1 LQLDVP
7 GPERFGLASIQLKM
21 ARGNVQRFFVR
32 IFLPLRNE
40 DMNEQNKTSQA
51 GERPSSA
58 GIGFTPETALDY
70 DRAVEEFYQPLY
82 KFAFGLAGNE
92 SDAADLTQET
102 YQVLLTKGGQIRD
115 GGKLKSWLFTTLYRK
130 FLMQHRHQTRF
141 PEVQVESADWEL
153 PTVDPKVNDHLD
165 AQAVLAALH
174 GLEEKYRAPLVLHY
188 LEEHSYREIATILG
202 VPVGTIMSRLS
213 RGKEIL
219 RQRLEGSSLNGF
231 IRQYGRPSQTNDG
244 SVSARAS
251 AARQTIRQWPFG
263 AMASCH

>member
-1 LQLDVP
+1 
-7 GPERFGLASIQLKM
+7 M

-32 IFLPLRNE
+32 IFLPLRS
-40 DMNEQNKTSQA
+40 DGMKEQNKMPQRYGTSSNAA
-51 GERPSSA
+51 GFAPGA
-58 GIGFTPETALDY
+58 ALDY
-70 DRAVEEFYQPLY
+70 DHAVEEFYQPLY
-82 KFAFGLAGNE
+82 KFAFGLTGNE

-130 FLMQHRHQTRF
+130 FLMQHRHHTRF
-141 PEVQVESADWEL
+141 PEVQFESSDWEL

-165 AQAVLAALH
+165 AQAVLAALQ

-213 RGKEIL
+213 RGKGML
-219 RQRLEGSSLNGF
+219 RQRLEDDRLGGF
-231 IRQYGRPSQTNDG
+231 VRQYGQFSKTDDG
-244 SVSARAS
+244 GDPERAS
-251 AARQTIRQWPFG
+251 AAKRSARCWQSA
-263 AMASCH
+263 AMATCH